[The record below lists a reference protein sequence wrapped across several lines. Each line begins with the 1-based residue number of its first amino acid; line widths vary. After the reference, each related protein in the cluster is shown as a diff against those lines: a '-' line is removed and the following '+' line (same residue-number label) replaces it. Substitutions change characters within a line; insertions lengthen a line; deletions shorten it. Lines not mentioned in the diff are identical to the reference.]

1 MQKYGSDKNERS
13 SVNYGA
19 LPSAASVPRQGKADA
34 QSNHELDVKLR
45 VLFHKDDKVPPGS

>member
-19 LPSAASVPRQGKADA
+19 LPSAASVPHQQKAEA

-45 VLFHKDDKVPPGS
+45 VLLHKDDKAPS